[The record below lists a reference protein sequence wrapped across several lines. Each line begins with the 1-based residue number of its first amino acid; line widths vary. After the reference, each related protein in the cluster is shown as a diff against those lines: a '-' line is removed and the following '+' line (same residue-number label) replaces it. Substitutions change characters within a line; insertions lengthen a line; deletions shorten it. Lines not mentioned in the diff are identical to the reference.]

1 MKNII
6 TKFWA
11 GDGDC
16 GWLDVNIDEDGEQSY
31 ELEVPE
37 TLDDFWFNI
46 FSISKDNGAVS
57 FSR

>member
-16 GWLDVNIDEDGEQSY
+16 GWIDINIDEDGEQCY

-37 TLDDFWFNI
+37 TLDDFWFNV
-46 FSISKDNGAVS
+46 FSMIKENGAVS
-57 FSR
+57 FSI